1 MQQFQHRYP
10 LDTLT
15 GSSDYMQFQVVKY
28 TPPGVRLANFG
39 AEEIRR
45 ASQAGA
51 SFRDNTFRVRSSED
65 SISSSLRSR
74 PKENSKGF
82 VILPM
87 PMQIGDRNEVAYNPG
102 SLNALAAAAG
112 SLLQTLSA
120 NPNMNLDANQLVTNA
135 RNAMSQVGGLVGGN
149 MGGLATLGGDLATS
163 LAINL
168 IPGTNAS
175 FNDVLQRN
183 RGVVVNP
190 NMEFLFQGPKLRTF
204 QFLFSFIP
212 RSEREATEVKNILRV
227 FKRHMAPKSNTTA
240 LGSNLAGGFLQ
251 TPDVFKIR
259 YMSGSAQNPF
269 LNKFKFCALTDMAVD
284 YTAVGQGYMSY
295 ENGTPVATTITL
307 QFTEL
312 SPVYAEDYDSEDGST
327 GVGF

>member
-39 AEEIRR
+39 VEEIRR

-82 VILPM
+82 LILPM
-87 PMQIGDRNEVAYNPG
+87 PLKIGDRNEVGYNDG
-102 SLNALAAAAG
+102 SLNSLAAAAG

-120 NPNMNLDANQLVTNA
+120 NPNMNLDTNQLVTNA
-135 RNAMSQVGGLVGGN
+135 RNALTQTGALLGGN
-149 MGGLATLGGDLATS
+149 MGGLATLGGELATS

-183 RGVVVNP
+183 RGVILNP
-190 NMEFLFQGPKLRTF
+190 NMEFLFEGPRLRKF
-204 QFLFSFIP
+204 QFLFTLIP
-212 RSEREATEVKNILRV
+212 RSEREATEVKNIIRV

-259 YMSGSAQNPF
+259 YMSGSRQNPF
-269 LNKFKFCALTDMAVD
+269 LNKFKFCALQDMAVD

-307 QFTEL
+307 QFVEL
-312 SPVYAEDYDSEDGST
+312 SPVYAEDYDSEEGST

>member
-28 TPPGVRLANFG
+28 TPPGVRLANF
-39 AEEIRR
+39 ASEDIAR
-45 ASQAGA
+45 AGRSGA
-51 SFRDNTFRVRSSED
+51 SFRDNVFRTSSTED

-87 PMQIGDRNEVAYNPG
+87 PLKIGDRNQVGYNSG
-102 SLNALAAAAG
+102 NLNSLAAAAG
-112 SLLQTLSA
+112 SMLETLMA
-120 NPNMNLDANQLVTNA
+120 NPDKNLDIGGFVGNVQTMFKQL
-135 RNAMSQVGGLVGGN
+135 GGLVGGN
-149 MGGLATLGGDLATS
+149 MGGLATLGGDIATN
-163 LAINL
+163 LGINL
-168 IPGTNAS
+168 IPGTNVGL
-175 FNDVLQRN
+175 NDLLARN
-183 RGVVVNP
+183 RGVIINP
-190 NMEFLFQGPKLRTF
+190 NMEFLFQGPKLRSF
-204 QFLFSFIP
+204 QFLFTLIP
-212 RSEREATEVKNILRV
+212 RSEREATEVKNIIRV

-269 LNKFKFCALTDMAVD
+269 LNKFKFCALESMEVN
-284 YTAVGQGYMSY
+284 YTGAGRGYASY
-295 ENGTPVATTITL
+295 DDGTPVVITMTL
-307 QFTEL
+307 QFNEL
-312 SPVYAEDYDSEDGST
+312 TPVYAEDYDSEDGST

>member
-28 TPPGVRLANFG
+28 TPPGVRLTNF
-39 AEEIRR
+39 ASEDIAR
-45 ASQAGA
+45 AGRSGA
-51 SFRDNTFRVRSSED
+51 SFRDNFFRTSSTED

-87 PMQIGDRNEVAYNPG
+87 PLAIGDRNQVGYNSG
-102 SLNALAAAAG
+102 NLNSLAAAAG
-112 SLLQTLSA
+112 SMLETLMA
-120 NPNMNLDANQLVTNA
+120 NPDQNLNFGGFVGNVQTMFRQL
-135 RNAMSQVGGLVGGN
+135 GGLVGGN
-149 MGGLATLGGDLATS
+149 MGGLATLGGDIATN
-163 LAINL
+163 LGINL
-168 IPGTNAS
+168 IPGTNVGL
-175 FNDVLQRN
+175 NDLLARN
-183 RGVVVNP
+183 RGVVLNP
-190 NMEFLFQGPKLRTF
+190 NMEFLFQGPKLRSF
-204 QFLFSFIP
+204 QFLFTLIP
-212 RSEREATEVKNILRV
+212 RSEREATEVKNIIRV

-240 LGSNLAGGFLQ
+240 LGSNLAGAFLQ

-259 YMSGSAQNPF
+259 YMSGSRQNPF
-269 LNKFKFCALTDMAVD
+269 LNKFKFCALNDMAVN
-284 YTAVGQGYMSY
+284 YTAVGEGYMSY

-312 SPVYAEDYDSEDGST
+312 SPVYAEDYDSEEGST

>member
-28 TPPGVRLANFG
+28 TPPGVRLANF
-39 AEEIRR
+39 ASEDIAR
-45 ASQAGA
+45 AGRSGA
-51 SFRDNTFRVRSSED
+51 SFRDNIFRTSSTED
-65 SISSSLRSR
+65 TISSSLRSR

-87 PMQIGDRNEVAYNPG
+87 PLKIGDRNQVGYNSG
-102 SLNALAAAAG
+102 NLNSLAAAAG
-112 SLLQTLSA
+112 SMLETLMA
-120 NPNMNLDANQLVTNA
+120 NPDKNLDLGGFVGNVQTMFKQL
-135 RNAMSQVGGLVGGN
+135 GGLVGGN
-149 MGGLATLGGDLATS
+149 MGGLATLGGDIATN
-163 LAINL
+163 LGINL
-168 IPGTNAS
+168 IPGTNVGL
-175 FNDVLQRN
+175 NDLLARN
-183 RGVVVNP
+183 RGVIINP
-190 NMEFLFQGPKLRTF
+190 NMEFLFQGPKLRSF
-204 QFLFSFIP
+204 QFLFTLIP

>member
-39 AEEIRR
+39 VEEIRR

-51 SFRDNTFRVRSSED
+51 SFRDDTFRVRSSED

-87 PMQIGDRNEVAYNPG
+87 PLKIGDRNEVGYNDG

-120 NPNMNLDANQLVTNA
+120 NPNLNLDANQLVTNA
-135 RNAMSQVGGLVGGN
+135 RNALTQTGALLGGN

-183 RGVVVNP
+183 RGVILNP
-190 NMEFLFQGPKLRTF
+190 NMEFLFEGPRLRKF
-204 QFLFSFIP
+204 QFLFTLIP
-212 RSEREATEVKNILRV
+212 RNQREATEVKNIIRV

-259 YMSGSAQNPF
+259 YMSGSRQNPF
-269 LNKFKFCALTDMAVD
+269 LNKFKFCALQDMAVD
-284 YTAVGQGYMSY
+284 YTAVGEGYMSY

-307 QFTEL
+307 QFVEL
-312 SPVYAEDYDSEDGST
+312 SPVYAEDYDSEEGLT

>member
-28 TPPGVRLANFG
+28 TPPGVRLANF
-39 AEEIRR
+39 ASEDIAR
-45 ASQAGA
+45 AGRSGA
-51 SFRDNTFRVRSSED
+51 SFRDNIFRTSSTED
-65 SISSSLRSR
+65 TISSSLRSR

-87 PMQIGDRNEVAYNPG
+87 PLKIGDRNQVGYNSG
-102 SLNALAAAAG
+102 NLNSLAAAAG
-112 SLLQTLSA
+112 SMLETLMA
-120 NPNMNLDANQLVTNA
+120 NPDKNLDLGGFVGNVQTMFKQL
-135 RNAMSQVGGLVGGN
+135 GGLVGGN
-149 MGGLATLGGDLATS
+149 MGGLATLGGDIATN
-163 LAINL
+163 LGINL
-168 IPGTNAS
+168 IPGTNVGL
-175 FNDVLQRN
+175 NDLLARN
-183 RGVVVNP
+183 RGVIINP
-190 NMEFLFQGPKLRTF
+190 NMEFLFQGPKLRSF
-204 QFLFSFIP
+204 QFLFTLIP
-212 RSEREATEVKNILRV
+212 RSEREATEVKNIIRV

-269 LNKFKFCALTDMAVD
+269 LNKFKFCALESMEVN
-284 YTAVGQGYMSY
+284 YTGAGRGYASY
-295 ENGTPVATTITL
+295 DDGTPVVITMTL
-307 QFTEL
+307 QFNEL
-312 SPVYAEDYDSEDGST
+312 TPVYAEDYDSEDGST

>member
-39 AEEIRR
+39 VEEIRR

-51 SFRDNTFRVRSSED
+51 SFRDDTFRVRSSED

-87 PMQIGDRNEVAYNPG
+87 PLKIGDRNEVGYNDG

-120 NPNMNLDANQLVTNA
+120 NPNLNLDANQLVTNA
-135 RNAMSQVGGLVGGN
+135 RNALTQTGALLGGN

-183 RGVVVNP
+183 RGVILNP
-190 NMEFLFQGPKLRTF
+190 NMEFLFEGPRLRKF
-204 QFLFSFIP
+204 QFLFTLIP
-212 RSEREATEVKNILRV
+212 RNQREATEVKNIIRV

-259 YMSGSAQNPF
+259 YMSGSRQNPF
-269 LNKFKFCALTDMAVD
+269 LNKFKFCALQDMAVD
-284 YTAVGQGYMSY
+284 YTAVGEGYMSY

-307 QFTEL
+307 QFKEL
-312 SPVYAEDYDSEDGST
+312 TPVYAEDYDSEEGST